1 MELMITNE
9 NYDSLKNQD
18 KLMVIDF
25 WATWCGPCK
34 TVGPMISEMAEK
46 FGDKANIGK
55 CDVEE
60 NDDLTSEFGIRNVP
74 TIVFIKKGKVVDK
87 IVGTV
92 NKAKLEATIESLI

>member
-1 MELMITNE
+1 MELTITNE

-34 TVGPMISEMAEK
+34 TVGPMISEMSEK
-46 FGDKANIGK
+46 FGDKVNIGK

>member
-1 MELMITNE
+1 MELTITNE

-34 TVGPMISEMAEK
+34 TVGAMISEMSEK
-46 FGDKANIGK
+46 FGDKVNIGK

>member
-1 MELMITNE
+1 
-9 NYDSLKNQD
+9 
-18 KLMVIDF
+18 
-25 WATWCGPCK
+25 
-34 TVGPMISEMAEK
+34 MISEMSEK
-46 FGDKANIGK
+46 FGDKVNIGK

-60 NDDLTSEFGIRNVP
+60 NDDLTSEFGIRNIP